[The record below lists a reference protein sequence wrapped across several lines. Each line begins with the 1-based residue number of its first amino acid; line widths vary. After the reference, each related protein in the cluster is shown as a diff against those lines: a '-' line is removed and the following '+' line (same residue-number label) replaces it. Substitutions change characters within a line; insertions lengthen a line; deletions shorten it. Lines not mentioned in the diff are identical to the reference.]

1 MMRTSLSVFSA
12 ILLLAAVSTQSC
24 GPTRDDCYDPFA
36 PHCVGDTLLSYRPPT
51 LESCGY
57 TTRTT
62 CVLGC
67 SKNACLTTS
76 LDGGAAFPVAFAGS
90 FDNRRGWTQAVVL
103 AERKP
108 AVDKPSWEDVLQQ
121 GVVVIVE
128 TPLGFDGT
136 RAVEGGLFNGGSR
149 VTLVKG
155 RGDAGA
161 PELVDVATAGTI
173 NLTTTGHYLGA
184 KSWGSF
190 SVTFDDGGSLAGR
203 FDNAPYQGEY
213 DGGF

>member
-76 LDGGAAFPVAFAGS
+76 LDGGAAFPVAFA
-90 FDNRRGWTQAVVL
+90 
-103 AERKP
+103 
-108 AVDKPSWEDVLQQ
+108 
-121 GVVVIVE
+121 VVIVE